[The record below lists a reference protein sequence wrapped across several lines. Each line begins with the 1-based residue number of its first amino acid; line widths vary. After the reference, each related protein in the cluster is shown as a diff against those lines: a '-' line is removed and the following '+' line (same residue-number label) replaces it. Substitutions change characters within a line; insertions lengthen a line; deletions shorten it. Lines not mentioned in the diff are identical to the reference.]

1 MGKDYPAEL
10 SQEYHSVAVLDA
22 FIDYKSNSL
31 LPTTSTR
38 DFASRRETL
47 REPGTEIMRAMI
59 SEVVV
64 RIVISSPG

>member
-10 SQEYHSVAVLDA
+10 SQECHSAAVSILA
-22 FIDYKSNSL
+22 YESRSFL
-31 LPTTSTR
+31 LTSSTR

-47 REPGTEIMRAMI
+47 RESGTEVMRPMI